1 MTDLLLKLLKKAAI
15 TSVNKQDLHL
25 QLLSHTDYPS
35 LKSITDSLDY
45 FGIENV
51 AANVPHDALTQLPS
65 SFLALIQLED
75 NNELVLVH
83 QETSK
88 IHITFDSGKTKK
100 FKVDEFK
107 NLWMGT
113 IIAIEVPENISSK
126 NQYHIPRERLYVV
139 LFTLLILGIY
149 SLQEVSLV
157 SNIYMALSLCGL
169 GISYLV
175 VKEVEGA
182 GNPVVAKVC
191 GAITSDVKGC
201 GTVINSAKEKFYR
214 GLGLGDLSLM
224 YFLSITVC
232 SAILGVST
240 STFFVIAFLSLPIII
255 YTLYTQ
261 AVVLKSWCVLCLGIA
276 AVLLLQFTVLAIS
289 FSGWVFSLSY
299 TVSGLLITTLV
310 SMVWLLV
317 KPLLESKRLLV
328 EVQKDYLILK
338 RDTSVLD
345 AIINENKIEGLEVL
359 SEDSQIFFGNRK
371 GILQLTAYTNPLCGY
386 CTEAFQAYNNLL
398 SQFPEDVGVQFIF
411 STPDDATNPST
422 IISKRIVELYK
433 EDTLKALQA
442 LKDWFSIKDLDL
454 WKATHGESNSM
465 LLIYDDILEAHR
477 NVGVTNNINYTPE
490 TLIGASNFSRKHY
503 DYNDIPLFINH
514 LKEQKE
520 EEPVTVSA

>member
-1 MTDLLLKLLKKAAI
+1 MTDLLLNLLKIAAI

-65 SFLALIQLED
+65 SFLALIHLEG
-75 NNELVLVH
+75 NNELVLVR

-107 NLWMGT
+107 NLWTGT

-126 NQYHIPRERLYVV
+126 NQYHIPIERLYVV
-139 LFTLLILGIY
+139 LFTILILGIF
-149 SLQEVSLV
+149 SFQEINLV

-182 GNPVVAKVC
+182 GSAIVAKVC

-201 GTVINSAKEKFYR
+201 DTVINSAKGKFYR

-224 YFLSITVC
+224 YFLSITIC

-276 AVLLLQFTVLAIS
+276 AVLLLQFAVLAIS
-289 FSGWVFSLSY
+289 FSGREFSLSY

-310 SMVWLLV
+310 GMVWLLV
-317 KPLLESKRLLV
+317 KPLLESKRLLI

-338 RDTSVLD
+338 RDASVLD

-386 CTEAFQAYNNLL
+386 CTEAFQAYNKLL

-465 LLIYDDILEAHR
+465 LHSFESILNEHRRLISL
-477 NVGVTNNINYTPE
+477 NGINYTPE
-490 TLIGASNFSRKHY
+490 TLINGSKLSRKHY
-503 DYNDIPLFINH
+503 RYEDVPLFINY

-520 EEPVTVSA
+520 EEPVTVSV